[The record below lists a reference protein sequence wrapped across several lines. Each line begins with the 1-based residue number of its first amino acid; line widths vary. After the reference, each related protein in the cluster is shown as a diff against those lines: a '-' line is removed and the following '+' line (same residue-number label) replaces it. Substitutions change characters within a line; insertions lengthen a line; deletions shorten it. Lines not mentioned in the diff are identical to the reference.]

1 MKSAGKAQAAKRRAA
16 LVLAK
21 RLYAATDATNAF
33 LSACLDAGEPGRGL
47 DDGRVLLIR
56 NMTEY
61 ASYLDDVYN
70 KGASA

>member
-1 MKSAGKAQAAKRRAA
+1 MP
-16 LVLAK
+16 
-21 RLYAATDATNAF
+21 F
-33 LSACLDAGEPGRGL
+33 CLSACLDAGEPGRGL

>member
-1 MKSAGKAQAAKRRAA
+1 MKNADKAQATKRRAA

-21 RLYAATDATNAF
+21 KLYAAADATNAF

-61 ASYLDDVYN
+61 ASYLECVHN